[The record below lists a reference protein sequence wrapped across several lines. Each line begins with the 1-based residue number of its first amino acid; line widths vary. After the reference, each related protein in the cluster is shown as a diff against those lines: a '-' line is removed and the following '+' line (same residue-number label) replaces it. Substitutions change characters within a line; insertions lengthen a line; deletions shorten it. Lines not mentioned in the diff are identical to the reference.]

1 MGWTILVDAVCGV
14 CDGGCDAGLARVSHP
29 PQDVIRSRM
38 RLHITDG
45 FKVIYNGGPLDRDPR
60 ARVPHEAVY
69 VSTDPV
75 AMDRIGWQVVD
86 KWRVDRGLPTL
97 EKAKREPI
105 YIQRAADMGLGIAD
119 LNRIRM
125 KVVDL

>member
-1 MGWTILVDAVCGV
+1 
-14 CDGGCDAGLARVSHP
+14 
-29 PQDVIRSRM
+29 
-38 RLHITDG
+38 
-45 FKVIYNGGPLDRDPR
+45 
-60 ARVPHEAVY
+60 VPHEAVY

-75 AMDRIGWQVVD
+75 AMDRIGWQIVD

-97 EKAKREPI
+97 EKAKREPT

-125 KVVDL
+125 KEIDL